1 VTAANARGWSALLE
15 DRARDKDDPI
25 YVMLAHQK
33 LAWGQGVIR
42 LKADQTE
49 LRTALISRAD
59 EIMARVGTA
68 QEAERNRRA
77 TILSSVIRILP

>member
-1 VTAANARGWSALLE
+1 
-15 DRARDKDDPI
+15 
-25 YVMLAHQK
+25 M
-33 LAWGQGVIR
+33 R

-59 EIMARVGTA
+59 EIMSRVGTA

-77 TILSSVIRILP
+77 TILGPVIRILP